1 MVTKNFES
9 IARTPLRKQAL
20 LIGEAVYEAI
30 NTKAVIDRTVN
41 YNEKTEA
48 LKIAD
53 RLFDLKKFKRVLCIG
68 FGKVALEAVT
78 EIQAKLQHKIVC
90 GFVID
95 LKEGSLGNIVCRV
108 GTHPYPSKVNV
119 EATKELLAMLSGSSE
134 DDLILFVVS
143 GGGSSL
149 LCSPHEMS
157 CEVQVSIIASLTAAG
172 SPIRDINTVRKHISN
187 VKGGQLAKLCYPA
200 TVVSL
205 IFSDVPGD
213 DMSLVASG
221 PTVLDAT
228 TVQDAKEILSRY
240 NILDKCGLASCTL
253 LETPKEQKYF
263 ENVYNVIV
271 VSSKEAM
278 AAAKSK
284 AQDLGWNVLVYSDRY
299 EGNAHE
305 FGKKVVKLVER
316 GQCLIGAG
324 ETTVIV
330 KGHGLE
336 GRSQAMA
343 LAALPLLNDDQ
354 VLLALASDGQ
364 DHSDAA
370 GAIVDSTSLKV
381 AQKLGLDGQVY
392 LDNNDSYHYF
402 ESTGDLVFTGLTG
415 SNISDFFICLRN

>member
-221 PTVLDAT
+221 PTVLDTT

-305 FGKKVVKLVER
+305 LGKKVVKLVER

-343 LAALPLLNDDQ
+343 LAALPLLGDDQ

-415 SNISDFFICLRN
+415 SNISDFFISLRN

>member
-9 IARTPLRKQAL
+9 LARTPLRKQAL
-20 LIGEAVYEAI
+20 LIGEAVYGAI
-30 NTKAVIDRTVN
+30 NTKAVIDRTVK
-41 YNEKTEA
+41 YNEKTEL
-48 LKIAD
+48 LKVAS
-53 RLFDLKKFKRVLCIG
+53 RSFDLKKYKRVLCIG

-78 EIQAKLQHKIVC
+78 ELQAKLQQKIVC

-108 GTHPYPSKVNV
+108 GTHPYPSMVNV
-119 EATKELLAMLSGSSE
+119 EATKELLEMLSGSTK

-157 CEVQVSIIASLTAAG
+157 CEVQVSIIASLTAVG

-221 PTVLDAT
+221 PTVLDST
-228 TVQDAKEILSRY
+228 TVQDAKEILNRY
-240 NILDKCGLASCTL
+240 NVLDKCGLASCSL
-253 LETPKEQKYF
+253 LETPKDKKYF

-271 VSSKEAM
+271 VSSKEAVS
-278 AAAKSK
+278 AAKTK
-284 AQDLGWNVLVYSDRY
+284 AEDLGWKVSVYSDCY

-305 FGKKVVKLVER
+305 VGKKVVKLVQK

-324 ETTVIV
+324 ETTVII

-343 LAALPLLNDDQ
+343 LAALPYLEEEQ
-354 VLLALASDGQ
+354 VLLTLASDGQ

-370 GAIVDSTSLKV
+370 GALVDANSLRV

-392 LDNNDSYHYF
+392 LDNNDSYHYL
-402 ESTGDLVFTGLTG
+402 ESTGDLVFTGITG

>member
-305 FGKKVVKLVER
+305 LGKKVVKLVER

>member
-1 MVTKNFES
+1 
-9 IARTPLRKQAL
+9 
-20 LIGEAVYEAI
+20 
-30 NTKAVIDRTVN
+30 
-41 YNEKTEA
+41 
-48 LKIAD
+48 
-53 RLFDLKKFKRVLCIG
+53 
-68 FGKVALEAVT
+68 VT
-78 EIQAKLQHKIVC
+78 ELQSKLKDKIVC

-108 GTHPYPSKVNV
+108 GTHPYPSMVNI
-119 EATKELLAMLSGSSE
+119 EATKELLAMLSGSSK

-221 PTVLDAT
+221 PTVLDTT

-278 AAAKSK
+278 AAAKNK
-284 AQDLGWNVLVYSDRY
+284 AEDLGWNVSVYSDRY

-305 FGKKVVKLVER
+305 LGKKVVKLVER

-343 LAALPLLNDDQ
+343 LAALPLLGDDQ

-370 GAIVDSTSLKV
+370 GALIDSTSLKV

-415 SNISDFFICLRN
+415 SNISDFFICLRS